1 MRYSRL
7 LFLFLFGFWIF
18 SFGFAAQAAT
28 WLDPSLKWN
37 TLETLHFSIHYHDGL
52 EPMARKLAP
61 IAENVYSR
69 LTPLLKDYPW
79 LKTDVVLVDSYDYS
93 NGFTTVI
100 PNPLITIYA
109 ADIGGNLKPSYY
121 DDWLAFVFL
130 HEYTH
135 LLNLDY
141 TPPGFS
147 LMRMLFGRIVFPNAI
162 SPSFLIEGLATY
174 METKYS
180 RGGRGTDPRWLA
192 MIRMDVLENNMKSL
206 DQASVDTVR
215 WPGGNLRYL
224 YGVMFY
230 EYLSEKYGE
239 EKLLEFTRTYG
250 DYVLSYG
257 VDAPFHELFGKTLTG
272 LWDDWLEYLKTKY
285 QDEKRKLSSAGLTD
299 FTVLTSGGYYHLNPC
314 WSADSRY
321 IYYNKSNADT
331 HSQISRFD
339 VMTGKEKELVDG
351 IVQDDALNV
360 RGDNL
365 YFTQGDIDRNFYLF
379 KDIYRMDLKT
389 GKVARISGN
398 SRAADP
404 AVSLNGRQ
412 IVFNTNAKGI
422 RSLWISDLSLR
433 NPRQIGVNTENSQYL
448 SPRFSPDGKKIAT
461 AKFTSGN
468 TKIYLIDV
476 QTGTEEA
483 MIKGNMGVEGNP
495 NFSPDGRFVLF
506 DSDVSQVVNLYAYEP
521 KTGKVYQITNVLGSA
536 QMAAAS
542 PDGRKLAFVSYSSR
556 GYDLA
561 VMDYD
566 PKMWRPAAGI
576 SPSTYQLPPPI
587 SPEAVILG
595 KHSYNPLP
603 ALIPKFWIPYSYYN
617 ENAYHTLAVT
627 GGLDSLQHHVYN
639 IQAGYDWRAKRPSY
653 YVEYINNQL
662 LPQVA
667 VAASDVAVPYSWDS
681 NTVTYWERQRN
692 AGLFVSLLDNRVLHY
707 YDRQSLT
714 LGYQCTHLSNITP
727 LSALI
732 EQPDLGDLAGAI
744 LVYRYNSLRSYGYSI
759 APEEGVSLFGRLDL
773 YSKNLGG
780 RFDLTT
786 YQAGGSTYLG
796 MPVKHN
802 VLKLMLNGFY
812 GRGDR
817 IVQTD
822 LTSAHFS
829 VRGYPYG
836 LPSGNKAVAGTMAY
850 YFPISYPEVGL
861 GYGYMFFDRLFANFF
876 YDQGGVTNGGLSALD
891 WRRGVGGELILSTV
905 NGFGYF
911 PLNLT
916 LGYAKGLD
924 KGGEDQI
931 YVNISL

>member
-1 MRYSRL
+1 LKFKYL
-7 LFLFLFGFWIF
+7 LFGICLLFVSWLLVFPSHG
-18 SFGFAAQAAT
+18 AT
-28 WLDPSLKWN
+28 WLDPSLKWK
-37 TLETLHFSIHYHDGL
+37 TIETLHFSIHYYDGL

-61 IAENVYSR
+61 IAENTYSR

-79 LKTDVVLVDSYDYS
+79 LKTDVVLVDTYDFT

-100 PNPLITIYA
+100 PNPLITLYA
-109 ADIGGNLKPSYY
+109 TDIGGNLKPSYY
-121 DDWLAFVFL
+121 DDWLTFVFL

-141 TPPGFS
+141 TPPGFF
-147 LMRMLFGRIVFPNAI
+147 LLRTLFGRIVFPNAI
-162 SPSFLIEGLATY
+162 APSFLIEGLATY

-215 WPGGNLRYL
+215 WPQGNLRYL
-224 YGVMFY
+224 YGVMFL

-250 DYVLSYG
+250 DYILSYG
-257 VDAPFHELFGKTLTG
+257 VDAAFHELFGKTLIE
-272 LWDDWLEYLKTKY
+272 LWADWQEYLKTKY
-285 QDEKRKLSSAGLTD
+285 DDEKRKISASGLTN
-299 FTVLTSGGYYHLNPC
+299 FTPLTTGGYLHLNPC
-314 WSADSRY
+314 WSSDSRY
-321 IYYNKSNADT
+321 LFFNRSNADT

-339 VMTGKEKELVDG
+339 VMTGKVSELVDG
-351 IVQDDALNV
+351 IVYDDALNV
-360 RGDNL
+360 QGDDL

-379 KDIYRMDLKT
+379 KDIYRINLT
-389 GKVARISGN
+389 TRKVSRLTQN

-404 AVSLNGRQ
+404 AVSPDGRK
-412 IVFNTNAKGI
+412 IIFNTDDKGV
-422 RSLWISDLSLR
+422 RSLWISDLTLK

-448 SPRFSPDGKKIAT
+448 SPRFSPDGKQIAVV
-461 AKFTSGN
+461 KFTSGH

-476 QTGTEEA
+476 QTGVEEA
-483 MIKGNMGVEGNP
+483 LIKGEMGVEANP
-495 NFSPDGRFVLF
+495 SFTPDSRFILF
-506 DSDVSQVVNLYAYEP
+506 DSDVNQVVNLYAYEIN
-521 KTGKVYQITNVLGSA
+521 TGKVYQVTNVLGSA
-536 QMAAAS
+536 MMAAPS

-566 PKMWRPAAGI
+566 PKKWRPTIVIKPLNFQA
-576 SPSTYQLPPPI
+576 PPPV

-595 KHSYNPLP
+595 KHDYNPLP

-662 LPQVA
+662 LPQIA

-681 NTVTYWERQRN
+681 NTVTYWERQRS

-714 LGYQCTHLSNITP
+714 LGYQWTHLSNITP
-727 LSALI
+727 LSLLI
-732 EQPDLGDLAGAI
+732 LQPDLGDLAGAI
-744 LVYRYNSLRSYGYSI
+744 LAYRYSSLRSYGYSI
-759 APEEGVSLFGRLDL
+759 APEEGISLFGRLDL
-773 YSKNLGG
+773 YSRNLGSK
-780 RFDLTT
+780 FDLTT
-786 YQAGGSTYLG
+786 YLAGASTYFG
-796 MPVKHN
+796 MPAKHN
-802 VLKLMLNGFY
+802 VLRLSLNGFY

-822 LTSAHFS
+822 LTRTYFS

-861 GYGYMFFDRLFANFF
+861 GYGYLFFDRLFANFF
-876 YDQGGVTNGGLSALD
+876 YDQGGVATGALSTLD
-891 WRRGVGGELILSTV
+891 WRRGVGGELILTTV

-911 PLNLT
+911 PVNLI

-924 KGGEDQI
+924 QGGEDQI